1 MTDFKHKAILYTT
14 ILILLVALFTMKSC
28 SAQSAKGTAVQ
39 KVIVPEKKG
48 DFSRPVAIIQ
58 GKRKKDSVV
67 YKNSVITTE
76 NPINKELYKKYIE
89 TKDSLGRVKIYLDAI
104 EEREQTQ
111 IFDNKDVKIE
121 VYTKTR
127 GQLLELKPKYTIKE
141 REEQVQ
147 VKQKQSVFA
156 VYTGLAVEASTSL
169 NKLVPKAQLGLQ
181 NKRGDVLS
189 LYYSTDKSVG
199 IGYTFRIINIKR

>member
-1 MTDFKHKAILYTT
+1 MTEFIHKAILYFT
-14 ILILLVALFTMKSC
+14 IAILVVSLFTMRSC
-28 SAQSAKGTAVQ
+28 SAQTKQGVSTQ

-48 DFSRPVAIIQ
+48 EFHKPVAILN
-58 GKRKKDSVV
+58 GKTKKDSVV
-67 YKNSVITTE
+67 YKDKIITTE
-76 NPINKELYKKYIE
+76 NPVNKELYKKYAE
-89 TKDSLGRVKIYLDAI
+89 AKDSLDQVKMYLEAI

-111 IFDNKDVKIE
+111 VFDNKDVKIE

-147 VKQKQSVFA
+147 VKQKESVFA
-156 VYTGLAVEASTSL
+156 VHTGLVIETSTSL

-181 NKRGDVLS
+181 NKRGDILS
-189 LYYSTDKSVG
+189 LYYSTDKSIGV
-199 IGYTFRIINIKR
+199 GYTFRIINIKR